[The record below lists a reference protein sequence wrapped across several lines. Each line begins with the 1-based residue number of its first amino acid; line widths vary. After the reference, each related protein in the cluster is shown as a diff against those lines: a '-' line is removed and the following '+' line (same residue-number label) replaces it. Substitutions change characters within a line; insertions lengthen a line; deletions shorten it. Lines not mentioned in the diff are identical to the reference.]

1 MNGGWQVSVVF
12 FKASLIALLTVGMGV
27 VQAHPHL
34 RLAYQL
40 TPMLSQD
47 SVTAVQVSWQMDHMN
62 TALVRE
68 NIDLNQNGLLDADEL
83 AAFAKTNQDLMVG
96 FNYFMTIEDGL
107 LKTPLAFEVKEFSAR
122 DAGRGFQGG
131 IYLEFTAVLKN
142 AHNLNSLNMQM
153 QDPTWFIGFEPRMGR
168 VLAAASDCDSSFTRE
183 KRLTPSQGE
192 QEVQRIH
199 IQCASGSPAQ
209 PNAQVSPT
217 TELTNGDNT

>member
-1 MNGGWQVSVVF
+1 MNFLKPLKLSALALTLCAVSV
-12 FKASLIALLTVGMGV
+12 AQS
-27 VQAHPHL
+27 HPHL

-40 TPMLSQD
+40 TPLLSQD
-47 SVTAVQVSWQMDHMN
+47 HVTAVQVSWQMDHMN

-83 AAFAKTNQDLMVG
+83 AAFAKTNQDLMGG
-96 FNYFMTIEDGL
+96 FNYFLTIEDGL
-107 LKTPLAFEVKEFSAR
+107 LKTPVAFEVQGFSAR

-131 IYLEFTAVLKN
+131 VYLEFTAVLKN
-142 AHNLNSLNMQM
+142 ATKLTSLQMQM

-209 PNAQVSPT
+209 PNAHVSPT
-217 TELTNGDNT
+217 TELNNGDNT

>member
-1 MNGGWQVSVVF
+1 MNFLKPLKLSVL
-12 FKASLIALLTVGMGV
+12 ALTVCAASV
-27 VQAHPHL
+27 AQAHPHL

-40 TPMLSQD
+40 TPLLSQD
-47 SVTAVQVSWQMDHMN
+47 NVTAVHVSWQMDHMN

-83 AAFAKTNQDLMVG
+83 AAFAKTNQDLMG
-96 FNYFMTIEDGL
+96 SFNYFLTIEDGL
-107 LKTPLAFEVKEFSAR
+107 RKTPLAFEVKEFSAR

-131 IYLEFTAVLKN
+131 IYLEFTAVL
-142 AHNLNSLNMQM
+142 AHSPKLNSLHMQM

-168 VLAAASDCDSSFTRE
+168 VLAAASDCESSFTRE

-192 QEVQRIH
+192 QEVQRIQ
-199 IQCASGSPAQ
+199 IQCAAGAPAQ
-209 PNAQVSPT
+209 PNAHVSPP

>member
-1 MNGGWQVSVVF
+1 MISTTRF
-12 FKASLIALLTVGMGV
+12 LASLVACLVLSSGWVY
-27 VQAHPHL
+27 AHPHL

-40 TPMLSQD
+40 TPLLSQD
-47 SVTAVQVSWQMDHMN
+47 NVTAVQVSWQMDHMN

-83 AAFAKTNQDLMVG
+83 AAFAKTNQDLMGG
-96 FNYFMTIEDGL
+96 FNYFLTIEDGL
-107 LKTPLAFEVKEFSAR
+107 LKTPMAFEVKEFSAR

-142 AHNLNSLNMQM
+142 AAKLTSLQMQM

-209 PNAQVSPT
+209 PNAHVSPT
-217 TELTNGDNT
+217 TELNNGDNT

>member
-1 MNGGWQVSVVF
+1 MNFLKPLKLSALALTLCAVSV
-12 FKASLIALLTVGMGV
+12 A
-27 VQAHPHL
+27 QAHPHL

-40 TPMLSQD
+40 TPLLSQD
-47 SVTAVQVSWQMDHMN
+47 HVTAVQVSWQMDHMN

-83 AAFAKTNQDLMVG
+83 AAFAKTNQDLMGG
-96 FNYFMTIEDGL
+96 FNYFLTIEDGL
-107 LKTPLAFEVKEFSAR
+107 LKTPVAFEVQGFSAR

-131 IYLEFTAVLKN
+131 VYLEFTAVLKN
-142 AHNLNSLNMQM
+142 ATKLTSLQMQM

-209 PNAQVSPT
+209 PNAHVSPT
-217 TELTNGDNT
+217 TELNNGDNT

>member
-1 MNGGWQVSVVF
+1 MISTTRF
-12 FKASLIALLTVGMGV
+12 LASLVACLVLSSGWVY
-27 VQAHPHL
+27 AHPHL

-40 TPMLSQD
+40 TPLLSQD
-47 SVTAVQVSWQMDHMN
+47 NVTAVQVSWQMDHMN

-83 AAFAKTNQDLMVG
+83 AAFAKTNQDLMG
-96 FNYFMTIEDGL
+96 SFNYFLTIEDGL

-142 AHNLNSLNMQM
+142 AAKLTSLQMQM

-209 PNAQVSPT
+209 PNAHVSPT
-217 TELTNGDNT
+217 TELNNGDNT